1 MYLNTNLGFGFR
13 KYEDLLCYMKENKL
27 DNVEVKV
34 ESDIF
39 GVSLPSEKMSL
50 NDVVNHIKEVENLV

>member
-50 NDVVNHIKEVENLV
+50 YD